1 MLIASGRSRSTARGR
16 DVELAASKTCRSGGH
31 GPKGCCRCWP
41 RRGGPGQLRVLRTGR
56 YGVPSRHAVVRRGH
70 VSRNCKSPVAAIDAS
85 SLPRLGIQY
94 DDVRPGTWHLN
105 LHNARRARGGIVNI
119 VGDQPTHHRPLDV
132 PLTADSPLWQRRN
145 LDVSVV
151 GALMIGAM
159 SRFATYGE
167 DPRQP
172 GSASTVRSSRSC
184 RRRLAHEARPLRPR
198 LAKVHRERA
207 SGERPCS
214 TTGRRA

>member
-1 MLIASGRSRSTARGR
+1 MCTSSRNDECLPCATTQSPPRGR
-16 DVELAASKTCRSGGH
+16 VTQRGKSDLRQSANCGCSGLAGM
-31 GPKGCCRCWP
+31 
-41 RRGGPGQLRVLRTGR
+41 
-56 YGVPSRHAVVRRGH
+56 VPSQHAAVRRGH
-70 VSRNCKSPVAAIDAS
+70 VSRNCESPVAAIDAS
-85 SLPRLGIQY
+85 SLPRHGIQY

-132 PLTADSPLWQRRN
+132 PLTADSPLWERRN

-159 SRFATYGE
+159 SRWQRTAKSRGNLE
-167 DPRQP
+167 
-172 GSASTVRSSRSC
+172 ASTVRASRSC